1 MNNLSIFSD
10 IYFLILI
17 LSLVLVFIFIY
28 LRNKKKQLLEL
39 LNYQLFLIKIP
50 IYSLKEKENTNLKQE
65 ISVTEQLISA
75 LGSFKRPFIFEVA
88 VPYLGEEIHFYCAV
102 NKNISDVLI
111 KQIESL
117 WPDAIVEKIEDYNI
131 FNSQGYTLAAYVVQK
146 ERFLLP
152 IRTYQELDL
161 DTFLPI
167 LGSLTKINE
176 IGEGAA
182 LQYIIKP
189 SPGFKKEIL
198 TAINNLKKGY
208 KLKDVLNI
216 NLLPNSIS
224 EVAEALKAKDQNKEQ
239 KEKIIDDLAVKALEM
254 KSSKPLFAVN
264 IRLVASASTLN
275 QAELILNSMAE
286 GFAQFSAPLRN
297 ELKVVKVK
305 NPKKLIY
312 QFSFREYDVNKSMIL
327 NTEEIAS
334 LFHLPT
340 SATQIPKIKYLKSKE
355 SAPPAE
361 LPKEGL
367 LLGISNYRGEQ
378 KEVRITEE
386 DRRRHFYIIGQTGTG
401 KSNLI
406 TFMAEQDIK
415 AGKGLAVID
424 PHGDLV
430 EHLAGLIPKE
440 RIDDV
445 IYFDPGDINHPIGL
459 NMLEYDFNRPE
470 EKTFIVNELLNIFD
484 KLYDLKQTGGP
495 MFEQYMRNALLL
507 LMEDAVNEP
516 ATLME
521 VPRVF
526 ADEDFRLEK
535 LERIKNPV
543 VIDFWQKE
551 AEKAGGE
558 AALANI
564 TPYITSKFNNFTAND
579 YMRPIVGQI
588 KSAFNFREIMDEGKI
603 LLVNLSKGRLGDIN
617 ANLLGMIIVGKILK
631 AALGRV
637 DIEQEKR
644 KDFYLYIDE
653 FQNFT
658 TDSISVILSEAR
670 KYRLNLIIAHQ
681 FIAQLLEKIRDSIF
695 GNVGSMIVFRV
706 GATDAEFLAKYFEPV
721 FKQNDLANIDNF
733 NAYVKLLIKGQTTKP
748 FNIKTLP
755 ASKPNYELMQIV
767 KDLTKAKYARS
778 REEVEEEIY
787 NRLRF

>member
-1 MNNLSIFSD
+1 MNNLYFS
-10 IYFLILI
+10 I
-17 LSLVLVFIFIY
+17 LSLFLIIFFVFLYI
-28 LRNKKKQLLEL
+28 RNKRKKLLEL

-50 IYSLKEKENTNLKQE
+50 IYTPKENFNLKQE
-65 ISVTEQLISA
+65 ISITEQLISA
-75 LGSFKRPFIFEVA
+75 LGSFKQPFIFEVA
-88 VPYLGEEIHFYCAV
+88 VPYLGEEIHFYCSV
-102 NKNISDVLI
+102 NKKISEILK

-117 WPDAIVEKIEDYNI
+117 WPDAAVEKIEDYNI
-131 FNSQGYTLAAYVVQK
+131 FNSQGYTVASYILQK
-146 ERFLLP
+146 EKFLLP

-189 SPGFKKEIL
+189 SPGFKKDIL
-198 TAINNLKKGY
+198 KAINSLKKGS
-208 KLKDVLNI
+208 KLKDVLSPSV
-216 NLLPNSIS
+216 LPSS
-224 EVAEALKAKDQNKEQ
+224 FEDVANALKTSEKGKEP
-239 KEKIIDDLAVKALEM
+239 KEKIIDDLAIKALEA

-264 IRLVASASTLN
+264 IRLIASAPTLN
-275 QAELILNSMAE
+275 QAELILNSLAE
-286 GFAQFSAPLRN
+286 GFAQFGAPLRN

-305 NPKKLIY
+305 NPKKIIY
-312 QFSFREYDVNKSMIL
+312 QFNFREYDINKAMIL

-340 SATQIPKIKYLKSKE
+340 SITHIPKIKYLKSKE

-367 LLGISNYRGEQ
+367 LLGLSSYRGEQ
-378 KEVRITEE
+378 KEVRITTE

-415 AGKGLAVID
+415 EGRGLAVID

-430 EHLAGLIPKE
+430 EHLAGLVPKE

-470 EKTFIVNELLNIFD
+470 EKTFIVNELLNILD
-484 KLYDLKQTGGP
+484 KLYDLRQTGGP

-507 LMEDAVNEP
+507 LMEDAINEP

-579 YMRPIVGQI
+579 YMRPIIGQI

-670 KYRLNLIIAHQ
+670 KYRLNLVIAHQ
-681 FIAQLLEKIRDSIF
+681 FIAQLIEKIRDSIF

-706 GATDAEFLAKYFEPV
+706 GATDAEFLAKYFEPT

-733 NAYVKLLIKGQTTKP
+733 NAYVKLLIKGQTSKP

-755 ASKPNYELMQIV
+755 ANKPDYELAQKV
-767 KDLTKAKYARS
+767 KDLTKIKYARS
-778 REEVEEEIY
+778 REEIEEEIF